1 VTEAVLFDYGLT
13 LVTFEYPRRCLLQM
27 LERVRPWLGAAA
39 PDAATLLASVLEPLE
54 ADVQAVASSSLDE
67 APYWPMWENAW
78 RRAGL
83 EPETEVLE
91 RILDQE
97 QRCWDQAVRLGADVV
112 EVLSRLRRRGIRTGI
127 CSNAVFP
134 GHLMRRQLAGNGLDK
149 LLDMAV
155 FSSEV
160 GRRKPAPEIYLA
172 ALAALGTRAEATL
185 FVGDRADWDYE
196 APIALGMRAVLCTEL
211 TGGEPP
217 DGVVGIRRLRDLEA
231 FL

>member
-67 APYWPMWENAW
+67 APYWPIWENAW

-83 EPETEVLE
+83 DPETDVLE
-91 RILDQE
+91 RILDLE
-97 QRCWDQAVRLGADVV
+97 QRCWDQAVRLGPDVV
-112 EVLSRLRRRGIRTGI
+112 EVLSRLRRQGIRTGI
-127 CSNAVFP
+127 CSNAIFP
-134 GHLMRRQLAGNGLDK
+134 GHLMRRQLASSGLDR
-149 LLDMAV
+149 LLDAAV

-172 ALAALGTRAEATL
+172 ALAALEASPQTTL

-196 APIALGMRAVLCTEL
+196 APIGLGMRAVLCTEL
-211 TGGEPP
+211 TGGEAPA
-217 DGVVGIRRLRDLEA
+217 GVPGIRRLRDLEA

>member
-1 VTEAVLFDYGLT
+1 MTAAVLFDYGLT

-39 PDAATLLASVLEPLE
+39 PDAATLLALVLEPLE
-54 ADVQAVASSSLDE
+54 ADVQEVASSSLDE
-67 APYWPMWENAW
+67 APYWPIWENAW

-83 EPETEVLE
+83 EPEAEVLE

-97 QRCWDQAVRLGADVV
+97 QRCWDQAVRLGPDVV
-112 EVLSRLRRRGIRTGI
+112 EVLSRLRLRGIRTGL
-127 CSNAVFP
+127 CSNAIFP
-134 GHLMRRQLAGNGLDK
+134 GHLMRRQLAGTGLDK
-149 LLDMAV
+149 LLDAAV

-172 ALAALGTRAEATL
+172 ALAALGTTPETTL

-217 DGVVGIRRLRDLEA
+217 DGVAGIRRLRDLEA

>member
-211 TGGEPP
+211 IGGEPP